1 MILKKAKGIICVLL
15 AALILAST
23 TSCEYIKGLYGDVE
37 ETTTPA
43 QTTGRDPD
51 GTTVPSVTDTPSD
64 TVVTFPTPEIEY
76 EYKNPLTGLPS
87 KYDLKN
93 ARAVAF
99 VVDNSYLSAPQ
110 DGISNADIL
119 CEVVAPD
126 GNTTLL
132 AVCKNAEDASRMGPL
147 GTANSVMLDLAKCF
161 DALVFSR
168 DATSSLIASAP
179 SGLYTYE
186 QSSLDFGF
194 FEAYDRKNEM
204 GYKYSVIG
212 EGARLFSLVT
222 SLGSN
227 ATSNEAFSKIFNIY
241 SGDREYVLAGK
252 TATNVFI
259 RASEKQHIQ
268 LVYSES
274 ENMYYRYQF
283 GNEPHKDQMTDGA
296 VAFKNVFLL
305 AGSDDQSLPDDET
318 KLSVGSRG
326 KGYFVCNGK
335 YISISWA
342 KDSAGSLRFYKTDG
356 TELDI
361 PSGRSYIGFFSQSM
375 LDAVGFNGK

>member
-23 TSCEYIKGLYGDVE
+23 TSCEYIKGLYGDGE
-37 ETTTPA
+37 QTTTPVE
-43 QTTGRDPD
+43 TTEGIPGD
-51 GTTVPSVTDTPSD
+51 TTTPPVTDTSTD
-64 TVVTFPTPEIEY
+64 TVLTFPTPDIELK
-76 EYKNPLTGLPS
+76 YKNPLTGLPT
-87 KYDLKN
+87 KYDLKT

-99 VVDNSYLSAPQ
+99 VVDNSYLAAPQ

-119 CEVVAPD
+119 CEVVNPD

-132 AVCKNAEDASRMGPL
+132 VVCKNAEDASRVGPL

-168 DATSSLIASAP
+168 DATSSLVASAP

-227 ATSNEAFSKIFNIY
+227 PTSNEAFSKIFNIY
-241 SGDREYVLAGK
+241 SGDREYVLGGK
-252 TATNVFI
+252 NASNVYI
-259 RASEKQHIQ
+259 NASEKQHIQ

-274 ENMYYRYQF
+274 ENMYYRYHF

-296 VAFKNVFLL
+296 VAFKNLFLL
-305 AGSDDQSLPDDET
+305 AGSDDSSLPDDET
-318 KLSVGSRG
+318 KLDVGSRG
-326 KGYFVCNGK
+326 NGYFVCNGR

-342 KDSAGSLRFYKTDG
+342 KDSAGSLRFYKSDG

-361 PSGRSYIGFFSQSM
+361 PAGRSYMGFFSQSM
-375 LDAVGFNGK
+375 LNAISFNGK